1 MRESAYSTKDIGMT
15 AASVL
20 QSRLTRGVLA
30 GVLVWAFLRFLLPLT
45 APFLIAFLMISL
57 FYPLLQRMQK
67 RVPIRKKFLAIV
79 VIVPFLV
86 LFFWILWELCAL
98 GCDQL
103 EKLPRLCTDMER
115 QTTLFFH
122 QCCGRLDGIL
132 GWKGQEIEELVSR
145 QLQDVMDSLQLQIM
159 PGLVSSSYYCFKNLF
174 SFAGFLAVTLL
185 AVFLMEKDYVSF
197 LEAWKRSEDMSVL
210 FRVTEGVLSYF
221 VTFFKAQGVILA
233 AISLL
238 CIVTLRLASIE
249 GALGLSLLAGF
260 LDMMPF
266 IGTGI
271 VLVPLSLWQLV
282 SGRYVKGLICILL
295 YGVCAVLREWLE
307 PKLIGQRV
315 GIAPVW
321 MLLGIYAGVK
331 LFGASGI
338 IKGPL
343 GLVILYEILKT
354 EPKKRAEGEE
364 GMADGE
370 RGKGAG
376 EIDE

>member
-1 MRESAYSTKDIGMT
+1 MRESAYSGRDMGMT

-20 QSRLTRGVLA
+20 QSRLTKGVLA
-30 GVLVWAFLRFLLPLT
+30 GIGVWAFLRFLLPLT

-57 FYPLLQRMQK
+57 FYPLLQKLQK
-67 RVPIRKKFLAIV
+67 RVPIRKKFLAIA

-86 LFFWILWELCAL
+86 LIFWILWGLCAL
-98 GCDQL
+98 GCSQL
-103 EKLPRLCTDMER
+103 EKLPRLCADMER
-115 QTTLFFH
+115 QTAFFFH

-132 GWKGQEIEELVSR
+132 GWKGQELEELVGGR
-145 QLQDVMDSLQLQIM
+145 LQDVMDSLQLQIM

-174 SFAGFLAVTLL
+174 SFAGFLAVTFL
-185 AVFLMEKDYVSF
+185 AVFLMEKEYTSF

-210 FRVTEGVLSYF
+210 FRIMEGVLSYF

-238 CIVTLRLASIE
+238 CMVTLRAASIE
-249 GALGLSLLAGF
+249 GALGLGLLAGF

-271 VLVPLSLWQLV
+271 VLVPLALWQLV
-282 SGRYVKGLICILL
+282 SGSYVQGLICILL

-354 EPKKRAEGEE
+354 GPRMAAGGTE

-370 RGKGAG
+370 QRKSAG